1 MSLEAA
7 LPRPTRCSIGRALGD
22 SIRIFARNAI
32 WLVPVA
38 CAVRAVV
45 LLAPEP
51 ADDGGP
57 LDWQG
62 QLLGDLTSTLAS
74 APCCSQSG

>member
-7 LPRPTRCSIGRALGD
+7 LPRPTRFSIGRALGD

-38 CAVRAVV
+38 CATRAVV

-51 ADDGGP
+51 AEDGRSAG
-57 LDWQG
+57 
-62 QLLGDLTSTLAS
+62 LAR
-74 APCCSQSG
+74 PDPW